1 MVEEA
6 TVEIWEGA
14 VVRVETA
21 EGEEGED
28 ADGFLALSF
37 ASLVLIVAV
46 MIFRHNHCLNARMSA

>member
-1 MVEEA
+1 MVEEG

-37 ASLVLIVAV
+37 ASLVLIFAV
-46 MIFRHNHCLNARMSA
+46 MIFRHNH